1 VGFIGAFLYILI
13 YIVMSVFTFG
23 LILAFNYTKIA
34 ELTGF
39 LKAHPLLSS
48 LFSLNLMSMAG
59 VPPLVGF
66 VSKVIILY
74 ALFISNNF
82 IIAIIAI
89 ALSIIGAFNYIRI
102 IQFMSFLSSSYYAPD
117 STNSISLTLSLLM
130 AISS

>member
-1 VGFIGAFLYILI
+1 
-13 YIVMSVFTFG
+13 MSVFTFG
-23 LILAFNYTKIA
+23 LILAFNYSKIA

-66 VSKVIILY
+66 ISKVIILY
-74 ALFISNNF
+74 ALILSNSYF
-82 IIAIIAI
+82 IAILAI
-89 ALSIIGAFNYIRI
+89 SISIIGAFNYIRI

-117 STNSISLTLSLLM
+117 STNSISMTLSLLL
-130 AISS
+130 AATS